1 MREQVKFMP
10 GIGAEAYLSM
20 PATEDKKAVNLD
32 LLVDAEWIISY
43 GLTVPCPPPPT
54 ADEVAA
60 TLTMDMGENGRCM
73 WISGGRDLSETEFA
87 QAFAAGFD
95 LILGHNSDDKLFDK
109 WVGRLHY
116 RLEKNLIKQLE
127 GLISAKALKK
137 KRKKFGG
144 RSAVDLY
151 RSDNNEDWAEL
162 ILWISERIW
171 ASDL

>member
-1 MREQVKFMP
+1 MREKVKFMP

-20 PATEDKKAVNLD
+20 PGTHDHKPVRLD
-32 LLVDAEWIISY
+32 LMDDAEWIVSY
-43 GLTVPCPPPPT
+43 GLNVPCPTPPP
-54 ADEVAA
+54 ADEVAG
-60 TLTMDMGENGRCM
+60 TLTTELGEDGRCM

-87 QAFAAGFD
+87 QAFTAGFD

-109 WVGRLHY
+109 WMGRIQH
-116 RLEKNLIKQLE
+116 RLEQRLIKELD

-151 RSDNNEDWAEL
+151 RSDSNEDWADL
-162 ILWISERIW
+162 ILWVSQEVKIK
-171 ASDL
+171 